1 MSGKTNKVKKVP
13 TNKLLGTFGELK
25 VAEFLEAQSYEIIDR
40 NWRIKE
46 GEIDLVA
53 RDSLGILRIIEV
65 KTRSSL
71 AFGHPLEAINRDKAR
86 RLQRLALAWLATHH
100 CLGSEFMIDVAAVLI
115 ASDGSHSIDYRENIL

>member
-1 MSGKTNKVKKVP
+1 MTASHKRISRNHQVGA
-13 TNKLLGTFGELK
+13 FGE
-25 VAEFLEAQSYEIIDR
+25 ATIAQYLQTLGYDIIER

-53 RDSLGILRIIEV
+53 CDSRALLHFVEV

-71 AFGHPLEAINRDKAR
+71 AFGDPLEAIDRNKAR

-100 CLGSEFMIDVAAVLI
+100 QLGSDFSIDVAAVLL
-115 ASDGSHSIDYRENIL
+115 AADGSHTIDFRENIL